1 MTKKLSM
8 PCLHACKDLV
18 GIVAYGAYIPHN
30 RITVKEIARTWHKDG
45 VHIEQ
50 QLGVVQKAV
59 ASSDEDAATI
69 AITASQRAINSYNFN
84 RSTIGAVYV
93 GSESHPYAVK
103 PTSSIVADAL
113 QIGHSYTAADLQFAC
128 KAGTASF
135 LAAYG
140 LVASGICQSALAI
153 GADTAQACPGD
164 MLEYTA
170 ASGGAAVILGS
181 DPKKII
187 ARVIAITSYTSDTPD
202 FWRRACYSFPSH
214 AGRFTQEPGYMHHV
228 QSATEHLLHMT
239 GLAISDIDHIIF
251 HQPNQK
257 LPRMVARCLGVAE
270 NALQYGLLVKQIG
283 NTYAG
288 AVLLGLSNVLE
299 HAQPHELILMVS
311 YGSGAGSD
319 AILLQTT
326 EQIGVKRSAPSVTT
340 MLADTKQ
347 IDYAQ
352 YAICRK
358 LLKGEHD

>member
-8 PCLHACKDLV
+8 SCLHTRKDSV
-18 GIVAYGAYIPHN
+18 GIVAYGAYIPRN
-30 RITVKEIARTWHKDG
+30 RITVKEIARIWHKDG
-45 VHIEQ
+45 AHIEQ

-59 ASSDEDAATI
+59 ASCDEDAVTI
-69 AITASQRAINSYNFN
+69 AITATQHAINSYNFD
-84 RSTIGAVYV
+84 RRTIGAVYV

-103 PTSSIVADAL
+103 PTASIVADAL
-113 QIGHSYTAADLQFAC
+113 QIGHNYTAADLQFAC
-128 KAGTASF
+128 KAGAASF

-140 LVASGICQSALAI
+140 LVASGTCQSSLAI
-153 GADTAQACPGD
+153 GVDTAQACPGD

-187 ARVIAITSYTSDTPD
+187 ARVIATTSYTSDTPD
-202 FWRRACYSFPSH
+202 FWRRARYSFPAH
-214 AGRFTQEPGYMHHV
+214 AGRFTQDPGYMHHV
-228 QSATEHLLHMT
+228 QSATEQLLHMT
-239 GLAISDIDHIIF
+239 GLAIADIDHVIF

-257 LPRMVARCLGVAE
+257 LPRMAARCLGVAE
-270 NALQYGLLVKQIG
+270 NALKYGLLVQQIG

-299 HAQPHELILMVS
+299 YAQPDELILMVS

-319 AILLQTT
+319 AILLQAT
-326 EQIGVKRSAPSVTT
+326 EQISIKRSVPSVAT
-340 MLADTKQ
+340 MVANTRQ

-352 YAICRK
+352 YAVCRK